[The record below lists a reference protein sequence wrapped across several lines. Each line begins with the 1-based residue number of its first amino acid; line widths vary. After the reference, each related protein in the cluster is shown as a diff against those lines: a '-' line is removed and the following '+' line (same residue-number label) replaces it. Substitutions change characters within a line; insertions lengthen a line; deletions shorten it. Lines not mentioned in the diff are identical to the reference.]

1 MTLLELI
8 ANCVNFT
15 TQDEEDINPSNL
27 ETYRNSTNYRA
38 FLKNA
43 LPEINRAIQEL
54 VVLKKLPIRM
64 YETEMV
70 NNIELPSDVYSIF
83 KVEVEGTNLVYSP
96 VEYKKI
102 GNTIKLPVIYDAKKV
117 NIKYYPR
124 PKLLS
129 DADKGTLEFG
139 TEAIEVTLDQ
149 FVSLIKGKNLE
160 NGSIYKILDLKEQQ
174 YKVATSTYGYR
185 DATEEDGYVSI
196 DNSLDLNTIGLND
209 TICTMVIPYL
219 VKSRIWQ
226 EVEPEMAQLDRN
238 IGLQN
243 ASMLV
248 DGEEEVYQSYVARS
262 GWGD

>member
-83 KVEVEGTNLVYSP
+83 KVEVEGTNLIYSP

-129 DADKGTLEFG
+129 DADKG
-139 TEAIEVTLDQ
+139 
-149 FVSLIKGKNLE
+149 
-160 NGSIYKILDLKEQQ
+160 GSF
-174 YKVATSTYGYR
+174 
-185 DATEEDGYVSI
+185 DGDDSGE

>member
-27 ETYRNSTNYRA
+27 ETFRNSTNYRS

-54 VVLKKLPIRM
+54 AVLKKLPL
-64 YETEMV
+64 EV
-70 NNIELPSDVYSIF
+70 IELDGESLDDVNRFVFTNEQNQKIYRIF
-83 KVEVEGTNLVYSP
+83 KVEVYADNNCYSP
-96 VEYKKI
+96 VEYRKEGKWFRLPSLFDR
-102 GNTIKLPVIYDAKKV
+102 NQIKRIC
-117 NIKYYPR
+117 IKYYPR

-129 DADKGTLEFG
+129 EADKGIGF
-139 TEAIEVTLDQ
+139 D
-149 FVSLIKGKNLE
+149 ND
-160 NGSIYKILDLKEQQ
+160 NG
-174 YKVATSTYGYR
+174 
-185 DATEEDGYVSI
+185 EDK
-196 DNSLDLNTIGLND
+196 SLDLNTIGLND

-226 EVEPEMAQLDRN
+226 EVEPEMAQLERN

-248 DGEEEVYQSYVARS
+248 DAEEEVYQSYVARNS
-262 GWGD
+262 WGE

>member
-27 ETYRNSTNYRA
+27 ETYRNSTNYKA

-64 YETEMV
+64 YESEMV

-102 GNTIKLPVIYDAKKV
+102 GNTIKLPIIYDAKKV

-129 DADKGTLEFG
+129 DADKG
-139 TEAIEVTLDQ
+139 
-149 FVSLIKGKNLE
+149 
-160 NGSIYKILDLKEQQ
+160 GSF
-174 YKVATSTYGYR
+174 
-185 DATEEDGYVSI
+185 DGDDSGE

-243 ASMLV
+243 ASMLI

-262 GWGD
+262 SWGD

>member
-83 KVEVEGTNLVYSP
+83 KVEVEGTNLIYSP

-124 PKLLS
+124 PRLLS
-129 DADKGTLEFG
+129 DADKG
-139 TEAIEVTLDQ
+139 
-149 FVSLIKGKNLE
+149 
-160 NGSIYKILDLKEQQ
+160 GSF
-174 YKVATSTYGYR
+174 
-185 DATEEDGYVSI
+185 DGDDSGE

>member
-54 VVLKKLPIRM
+54 VVLKKLPIRL
-64 YETEMV
+64 YESEMV

-83 KVEVEGTNLVYSP
+83 KVEVEGTNLIYSP
-96 VEYKKI
+96 VEYKRI

-129 DADKGTLEFG
+129 DADKG
-139 TEAIEVTLDQ
+139 
-149 FVSLIKGKNLE
+149 
-160 NGSIYKILDLKEQQ
+160 GSF
-174 YKVATSTYGYR
+174 
-185 DATEEDGYVSI
+185 DGDDSGE

-248 DGEEEVYQSYVARS
+248 DAEEEVYQSYVARS

>member
-54 VVLKKLPIRM
+54 VVLKKLPIKM

-83 KVEVEGTNLVYSP
+83 KVEVEGTNLIYSP

-102 GNTIKLPVIYDAKKV
+102 GNTIKLPIIYDAKKV

-129 DADKGTLEFG
+129 DADKG
-139 TEAIEVTLDQ
+139 
-149 FVSLIKGKNLE
+149 
-160 NGSIYKILDLKEQQ
+160 GSF
-174 YKVATSTYGYR
+174 
-185 DATEEDGYVSI
+185 DGNDSGE

>member
-102 GNTIKLPVIYDAKKV
+102 GNTIKLPIIYDAKKV

-129 DADKGTLEFG
+129 DADKG
-139 TEAIEVTLDQ
+139 
-149 FVSLIKGKNLE
+149 
-160 NGSIYKILDLKEQQ
+160 GSF
-174 YKVATSTYGYR
+174 
-185 DATEEDGYVSI
+185 DGDDSGE

>member
-27 ETYRNSTNYRA
+27 ETYRNSTNYKA

-64 YETEMV
+64 YESEMV

-102 GNTIKLPVIYDAKKV
+102 GNTIKLPIIYDAKKV

-129 DADKGTLEFG
+129 DADKCAGFDE
-139 TEAIEVTLDQ
+139 D
-149 FVSLIKGKNLE
+149 
-160 NGSIYKILDLKEQQ
+160 NG
-174 YKVATSTYGYR
+174 V
-185 DATEEDGYVSI
+185 
-196 DNSLDLNTIGLND
+196 DNSLDLNEIGLND

-226 EVEPEMAQLDRN
+226 EVEPEMAQLERN

-248 DGEEEVYQSYVARS
+248 DAEEEVYQSYVARS

>member
-15 TQDEEDINPSNL
+15 TQDEENINPSNL

-83 KVEVEGTNLVYSP
+83 KVEVEGTNLIYSP

-124 PKLLS
+124 PRLLS
-129 DADKGTLEFG
+129 DADKC
-139 TEAIEVTLDQ
+139 
-149 FVSLIKGKNLE
+149 
-160 NGSIYKILDLKEQQ
+160 GSF
-174 YKVATSTYGYR
+174 
-185 DATEEDGYVSI
+185 DGDDSGE